1 MTKGREL
8 HLYDNLE
15 KQILTPNHWFCI
27 QELGA
32 HPIVKVSFLRTRVSV
47 CVGAGSVCVGR
58 GRVCVGGRRGGRKLI
73 NLMSYGPNSS
83 KSKNATLKMVT
94 NLGLKGNPRPQSP
107 AAAQSQ
113 V

>member
-47 CVGAGSVCVGR
+47 CVGRVC
-58 GRVCVGGRRGGRKLI
+58 VCVGGRRGGRKLI